1 MDKYPFLSVKIFAQA
16 GNFKL
21 RVFMLSVTPCNLW
34 TNKTL
39 LLEKPSMLIFS
50 YPLYTQWKSVSGSHV
65 SVYGIATQVD
75 VPASWWGPS
84 TQRPIHFGKS
94 VSQSENHLTV
104 CLAKGNTYFNLVIK
118 FCSTSLLYA
127 TDKELF
133 WLAFSEF

>member
-1 MDKYPFLSVKIFAQA
+1 MDKYAFLSVKNLCTSREFQA
-16 GNFKL
+16 SCFYAERNTVWFVNKQD
-21 RVFMLSVTPCNLW
+21 VTIG
-34 TNKTL
+34 KAKYVDIL
-39 LLEKPSMLIFS
+39 L
-50 YPLYTQWKSVSGSHV
+50 PLYTQWKSVSGSHV

-94 VSQSENHLTV
+94 LSQSENHLTV